1 MTHTTRLR
9 AFTRLAAASALLATA
24 AMAQAQALKLGHIV
38 PPTHVWHQVSEKIA
52 VDLAQATNGK
62 MKVTVS
68 PLQKLGN
75 EAQMINLMQAGAQ
88 QLGVLTVGGLSNR
101 EESLL
106 GWSLPY
112 VFKDVAHAS
121 RAASAPAA
129 QEMLKRLDQHGL
141 VGLGYTF
148 AGMRHVLSLQPVA
161 NAKDLANKKVRSFPS
176 PIYNDWWTTNG
187 AAPTAMPLSEVAPSL
202 TTKLLDAVDVDLDAL
217 VGLKFHQQA
226 PNLTLT
232 NHMAFPAVIVA
243 SKKWWGGLSEADRAT
258 VTKTIKDAEKWGYQT
273 AIDADVNNLAKAKAD
288 GAKVVNAD
296 IRSFQAVGGQVR
308 DKYTAK
314 NPLIADF
321 YKQAQGL

>member
-1 MTHTTRLR
+1 MKLVESLRL
-9 AFTRLAAASALLATA
+9 LAATVVLTSVAFGAS
-24 AMAQAQALKLGHIV
+24 AQALKLGHIT
-38 PPTHVWHQVSEKIA
+38 PPTHVWHQVSEKIT
-52 VDLAQATNGK
+52 VDLEKASGGK
-62 MKVTVS
+62 MKIAVS

-88 QLGVLTVGGLSNR
+88 QFGVFTVGGLSNR
-101 EESLL
+101 EESFL

-121 RAASAPAA
+121 RAASTPAA
-129 QEMLKRLDQHGL
+129 KEMLKRLDQHGL
-141 VGLGYTF
+141 VGLGYAF

-161 NAKDLANKKVRSFPS
+161 SAKDLANKKVRSFPS
-176 PIYNDWWTTNG
+176 PVYNDWWTANG

-226 PNLTLT
+226 PYLTLT

-243 SKKWWGGLSEADRAT
+243 SKKWWASRSDAERAMI
-258 VTKTIKDAEKWGYQT
+258 TKVVADAEKWGYQA

-288 GAKVVNAD
+288 GAKVVNFD
-296 IRSFQAVGGQVR
+296 IKSFQAVGGQVR

-321 YKQAQGL
+321 YKQAKDL

>member
-1 MTHTTRLR
+1 MRKNTPILR
-9 AFTRLAAASALLATA
+9 AVAVALALTGALA
-24 AMAQAQALKLGHIV
+24 AQAQTLKLGHIV

-52 VDLAQATNGK
+52 TDLGTATGGK
-62 MKVTVS
+62 MKVAVS

-88 QLGVLTVGGLSNR
+88 QLGVFTVGGLSNR
-101 EESLL
+101 EASLL

-112 VFKDVAHAS
+112 VFKDVGHAS
-121 RAASAPAA
+121 RAAASPAA

-161 NAKDLANKKVRSFPS
+161 SAKDLANKKVRSFPS
-176 PIYNDWWTTNG
+176 PIYNDWWTANG

-226 PNLTLT
+226 PHLTLT

-243 SKKWWGGLSEADRAT
+243 SKKWWARLSDTERAT
-258 VTKTIKDAEKWGYQT
+258 VSKVIKDAEAWGYQA
-273 AIDADVNNLAKAKAD
+273 AIDADVNNLAKARAD
-288 GAKVVNAD
+288 GAKVVDAD
-296 IRSFQAVGGQVR
+296 LKSFQAVGGQVR
-308 DKYTAK
+308 DKYTAM
-314 NPLIADF
+314 NPLIAAF